1 MYRDFKIG
9 VAVPAYNEEKLIGKT
24 IAEIPRFVDRI
35 YAVDDA
41 STDKTRSEIEKSS
54 DKRVLLIKHDKN
66 EGVGASI
73 VSAFMQGI
81 NEVDV
86 LAVMAGDNQMDPEDL
101 PALLDPIVDGKVDF
115 TKGDRFTK
123 EYNLQMSAW
132 RRFGTILLTFLTKI
146 AVGYWH
152 INDPQNGYVAIS
164 SKALKKI
171 DLDNLYKGYAFEND
185 LLLKAKVAD
194 LKVVNVPV
202 KIRYNIGE
210 KSKINYPKFIFKTS
224 RYLLHSF
231 FWRIREERIVKGRGN
246 LT

>member
-41 STDKTRSEIEKSS
+41 STDKTRSAIEKSS

-66 EGVGASI
+66 KGVGGSI

-123 EYNLQMSAW
+123 EYNLQ
-132 RRFGTILLTFLTKI
+132 TI
-146 AVGYWH
+146 
-152 INDPQNGYVAIS
+152 
-164 SKALKKI
+164 
-171 DLDNLYKGYAFEND
+171 
-185 LLLKAKVAD
+185 
-194 LKVVNVPV
+194 
-202 KIRYNIGE
+202 
-210 KSKINYPKFIFKTS
+210 KTS
-224 RYLLHSF
+224 QYLLHSF